1 MSGKK
6 HIADI
11 AKIMEMAIGRGRA
24 KKTLV
29 GSRTLKSKQWSSIN
43 EGNNHRHNL
52 YLEVRIKINEEEKST
67 SCLKNVMM
75 LMSIDIIL
83 SMSTEAGEL
92 WKSTLVCKIT
102 LVCIGNVL
110 TSRVSMKSMKGKI
123 ELSADRSSRI
133 LLFGKN
139 LTMRRHQ
146 INPNESRILST
157 KNI

>member
-1 MSGKK
+1 
-6 HIADI
+6 
-11 AKIMEMAIGRGRA
+11 
-24 KKTLV
+24 
-29 GSRTLKSKQWSSIN
+29 
-43 EGNNHRHNL
+43 
-52 YLEVRIKINEEEKST
+52 VRIKINEEEKST

-110 TSRVSMKSMKGKI
+110 TSRVSMKGKI

-133 LLFGKN
+133 LLFRKN

-157 KNI
+157 KNK